1 MNPRSTSGTGIRLR
15 DRLRAETRDAILRA
29 AEQALVE
36 GGVEATRMESIAARA
51 GVAVG
56 TLYNHFDSRDALL
69 GALVEAH
76 RAALLRRLDAACA
89 GNGERPFDEDL
100 TRLLRAFFAHAAE
113 YRGLLGRLV
122 QGDGVGL
129 ADRGKGTLLDAITER
144 VEAVLRR
151 GRAAGRLQPDPGGL
165 QAFLLV
171 GMLRGALRWHAS
183 RTGGAGPG
191 AEARADRVRAA
202 FLEGVGV

>member
-1 MNPRSTSGTGIRLR
+1 
-15 DRLRAETRDAILRA
+15 
-29 AEQALVE
+29 
-36 GGVEATRMESIAARA
+36 MESIAARA

-56 TLYNHFDSRDALL
+56 TLYNHFESRDALL

-76 RAALLRRLDAACA
+76 RAALLRRLDAASA
-89 GNGERPFDEDL
+89 GAGGRPFDEDL
-100 TRLLRAFFAHAAE
+100 ALLLRAFFAHAAE

-122 QGDGVGL
+122 QGDGAGL
-129 ADRGKGTLLDAITER
+129 AAHGKGTLLDAITER

-171 GMLRGALRWHAS
+171 GMLRGALRWQAS
-183 RTGGAGPG
+183 RATGSGTGPD
-191 AEARADRVRAA
+191 ARAERVRAA
-202 FLEGVGV
+202 FLDGVGT